1 MEGDVK
7 RKIKFFDWE
16 DHNRQPKKYF
26 FKSEFKF
33 ETTIKR
39 APSSFLPLLKHG
51 NVGVLVK
58 IITREKKLFSF
69 AFDYQ

>member
-16 DHNRQPKKYF
+16 DHNRQ
-26 FKSEFKF
+26 
-33 ETTIKR
+33 
-39 APSSFLPLLKHG
+39 PLLKHG

-69 AFDYQ
+69 ACDYQ